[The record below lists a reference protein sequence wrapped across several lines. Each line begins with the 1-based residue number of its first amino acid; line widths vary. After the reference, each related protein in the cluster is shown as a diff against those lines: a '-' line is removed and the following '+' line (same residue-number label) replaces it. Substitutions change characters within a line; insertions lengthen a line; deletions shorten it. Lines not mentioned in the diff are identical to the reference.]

1 VFGNGTPPSVEQS
14 HVDNGAV
21 ARCVAGVKITLTDQ
35 VVVVTGAGR
44 GIGETIAKMSAEAGA
59 KVVLAARSADQLDR
73 VVAEIEAAGGT
84 ALAVPTD
91 VTDEAA
97 QKALI
102 KAATDAFGRLD
113 VLVNNAGTNYVAN
126 LVMSKDAQVR
136 NVYDVNVFPVVGLS
150 RLAVRAMIRQKS
162 GRIINVSSVSAKV
175 GAAYYSAYASSKAAI
190 LGLTKSVALEVAKI
204 GITVNAICPW
214 FVETDLVRD
223 AMGKRAKLFGK
234 DADTYLQEVIEESPQ
249 KRLITAR
256 EVGGLALFLMS
267 PEAQGITGQSLNVCG
282 GVSMGG

>member
-1 VFGNGTPPSVEQS
+1 MSS
-14 HVDNGAV
+14 L
-21 ARCVAGVKITLTDQ
+21 TLTSGSWTGVLTSVNISLTEQ
-35 VVVVTGAGR
+35 VVLVTGAGR
-44 GIGETIAKMSAEAGA
+44 GIGETIAKMSAAAGA
-59 KVVLAARSADQLDR
+59 KVVLAARSADQIER
-73 VVAEIEAAGGT
+73 VAAEIEAAGGT

-102 KAATDAFGRLD
+102 KAATERFGRLD

-126 LVMSKDAQVR
+126 LVMSKDARVR
-136 NVYDVNVFPVVGLS
+136 DLYDVNLFPVISLT
-150 RLAVRAMIRQKS
+150 RLALRQMIRQKS

-175 GAAYYSAYASSKAAI
+175 GAAYYSAYASSKAAV
-190 LGLTKSVALEVAKI
+190 LGFTKSVALEVGKL

-214 FVETDLVRD
+214 FVDTDLVRD

-234 DADTYLQEVIEESPQ
+234 DAETYMEEILDESPQ

-267 PEAQGITGQSLNVCG
+267 PEGRGMTGQSLNVCG
-282 GVSMGG
+282 GVSMA

>member
-1 VFGNGTPPSVEQS
+1 MTL
-14 HVDNGAV
+14 AV
-21 ARCVAGVKITLTDQ
+21 NVGVLVAVKITLTDQ

-44 GIGETIAKMSAEAGA
+44 GIGETVAKMAAEAGA
-59 KVVLAARSADQLDR
+59 KVVLAARSADQLER
-73 VVAEIEAAGGT
+73 VASEIEAAGGR

-102 KAATDAFGRLD
+102 KATTAEFGRLD

-136 NVYDVNVFPVVGLS
+136 QVYDVNLFPVVSLT
-150 RLAVRAMIRQKS
+150 RLAMRSMIRQKS
-162 GRIINVSSVSAKV
+162 GRVINVSSVSAKV
-175 GAAYYSAYASSKAAI
+175 GAAYYSAYASSKAAV
-190 LGLTKSVALEVAKI
+190 LGFTKSVAREVAKV

-214 FVETDLVRD
+214 HVDTELVRD
-223 AMGKRAKLFGK
+223 AMDKRAKLFGK
-234 DADTYLQEVIEESPQ
+234 DAETYLQEITEESPQ

-256 EVGGLALFLMS
+256 EVGGLALFLMA
-267 PEAQGITGQSLNVCG
+267 PEGRGITGQALNVCG
-282 GVSMGG
+282 GVSMG

>member
-1 VFGNGTPPSVEQS
+1 M
-14 HVDNGAV
+14 
-21 ARCVAGVKITLTDQ
+21 KITLTDQ
-35 VVVVTGAGR
+35 VVLVTGAGR
-44 GIGETIAKMSAEAGA
+44 GIGETIAKMSAQAGA
-59 KVVLAARSADQLDR
+59 KVVLASRSEDELER
-73 VVAEIEAAGGT
+73 VAAEIEAVGGV
-84 ALAVPTD
+84 ALPVPTD
-91 VTDEAA
+91 VTDADA

-102 KAATDAFGRLD
+102 KAATQAYGRLD

-126 LVMSKDAQVR
+126 LVMSKDAQIR
-136 NVYDVNVFPVVGLS
+136 DVYDVNVFPVIGLS

-190 LGLTKSVALEVAKI
+190 LGLTKSVALEVAKV

-234 DADTYLQEVIEESPQ
+234 DAESYLEEIVEESPQ
-249 KRLITAR
+249 KRLITAE
-256 EVGGLALFLMS
+256 EVAGLALFLMS
-267 PEAQGITGQSLNVCG
+267 SQARGITGQSLNVCG